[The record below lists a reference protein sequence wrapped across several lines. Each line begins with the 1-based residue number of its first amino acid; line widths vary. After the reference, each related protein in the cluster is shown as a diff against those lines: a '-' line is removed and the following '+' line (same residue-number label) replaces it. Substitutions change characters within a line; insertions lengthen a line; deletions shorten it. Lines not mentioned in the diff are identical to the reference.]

1 MKTSNQAS
9 PTQCYTTTPQTLLH
23 FLGVQQEKTLQD
35 SNARTGAP
43 KIKER
48 KKEEKCSVSAVEKK
62 WGTKL
67 GPRFLDVLRAGSIDR
82 SGP

>member
-48 KKEEKCSVSAVEKK
+48 KKEGKMLCFSSRKEMGNKIRP
-62 WGTKL
+62 GFF
-67 GPRFLDVLRAGSIDR
+67 GR
-82 SGP
+82 SPSELN

>member
-1 MKTSNQAS
+1 MKTSNQSS

-48 KKEEKCSVSAVEKK
+48 KKEGKMLCFSSNKEMGNKIRP
-62 WGTKL
+62 GFF
-67 GPRFLDVLRAGSIDR
+67 GR
-82 SGP
+82 SPSGLN